1 MSTHRR
7 PSASRTRFLVGVVAA
22 ALLMAL
28 GLSFLFASS
37 AKGAAED
44 DAEARAARYVTT
56 VLAPEL
62 TADEVSTDI
71 LGPDYRILLI
81 PVQAGIMSDDRIAQ
95 IRIWAPDGD
104 LIFSTAQ
111 RDEIE
116 NIVAQD
122 DPQIAA
128 AAEGETVSLVT
139 DADVAPRSGLEST
152 NETVLQTYVPLRL
165 SSEVTP
171 SAVAEIDTRYA
182 AIEDQANEVWR
193 PVQIALIIALGIV
206 AVLLGLSLRVAPEVE
221 PASVGVRPG
230 REGALERE
238 PERVPAGDDPRIRD
252 AETRASAA
260 ERAARDAESRLADAE
275 RRLAAA
281 AAVEIP
287 PNVLQRI
294 DDLELK
300 FRAEAAEREQLAGEA
315 ERLRMGQSQKEQEL
329 AALRETRTENE
340 AMLRELEDV
349 RRRAAEADV
358 LQGRVDEAEAALAA
372 ASLRLAEREGAASDL
387 ESKHVA
393 STREI
398 EDLRAHLAAVE
409 AERDLARGDRQ
420 TVARDRDA
428 IRVEREGLAVERDSL
443 RGERDAVAGER
454 DSLRVERDAL
464 TEERDGARAD
474 AERLRGE
481 LETAHSEAE
490 VASARAQ
497 ADTERLRSE
506 LEAARA
512 EAAGDKRDLES
523 ARAAAATTAKE
534 LETLRADASASAK
547 ALERARVDAAA
558 SGKDLE
564 KARAEVATGTDE
576 LGKVKVE
583 VTSGRAE
590 LEKLRA
596 AAATSA
602 AELEKVKAG
611 ASSATA
617 ELERQRSEVTAELEH
632 QRSEATAEL
641 ERQRSE
647 ATARSKELE
656 QTKADAAT
664 TKAELDRSR
673 ADFER
678 LRSELDEMAA
688 EVQRITTEVP
698 APASTPASEERL
710 GELEG
715 RVREL
720 EERRRADV
728 EELRGA
734 QESLANTQVELVDAT
749 RKLKEA
755 QAKIRDLER
764 EVAEASLAA
773 ERVAAERVAAEPEPS
788 REPAYASSTFQDPG
802 ETDTSGPMEGSM
814 SSFAAR
820 ISSLR
825 REITSHVEEVAGVAS
840 GNGEDGEEVL
850 SLRERLAR
858 AAAARHRPS
867 DPE

>member
-358 LQGRVDEAEAALAA
+358 LQDRVDEAEAALAA

-409 AERDLARGDRQ
+409 AERDLARGDRK

-428 IRVEREGLAVERDSL
+428 IRVEREGLAGERDSL

-506 LEAARA
+506 LEAVRA

-523 ARAAAATTAKE
+523 ARAAAATRAKE

-576 LGKVKVE
+576 LGKVKAE

-602 AELEKVKAG
+602 AELEKAKAG

-617 ELERQRSEVTAELEH
+617 ELERQRSE
-632 QRSEATAEL
+632 ATADL
-641 ERQRSE
+641 ARQRSE

-728 EELRGA
+728 EELRRA
-734 QESLANTQVELVDAT
+734 QESLANAQVELVNAT

-764 EVAEASLAA
+764 EVAEASLAAERVAA

-802 ETDTSGPMEGSM
+802 ETDTSGPMEASM

-825 REITSHVEEVAGVAS
+825 QEITSHVEEVAGVAS